1 VTEIAVGRSETRPLS
16 TMSLLQ
22 ARVVITTVAVLVGL
36 AGVGWF
42 WTVHAAGDM
51 SSMAMGLGQVGVL
64 MPADLSAPV
73 FLFMW
78 LAMMVAMMFPTIA
91 PMVLAHRMVTRHR
104 GEGFAATISF
114 VLGYLVV
121 WTAIGLV
128 PLAAIL
134 TLDAVA
140 MHGAAPAWAAGAS
153 GGILIVAGLYQFTPA
168 KNVCL
173 RHCRT
178 PLDFILTHDFG
189 RGSRSAFRAGLS
201 HGAFCLGCCWA
212 LMAVLVVVGLMNL
225 VWMAVLAVVFLA
237 EKNLRWGIVVNRVA
251 GTAVAALGVAVLLA
265 PRLLVNLSG
274 AQNAMGMN
282 PHM

>member
-1 VTEIAVGRSETRPLS
+1 MTEVAIGRSETRPLS

-36 AGVGWF
+36 AAAGWF
-42 WTVHAAGDM
+42 WTVYVAGDM
-51 SSMAMGLGQVGVL
+51 TSMAMGLGQVGVL

-73 FLFMW
+73 FMFMW

-91 PMVLAHRMVTRHR
+91 PMVLAHRMVMRHR
-104 GEGFAATISF
+104 GEGLAATSWF
-114 VLGYLVV
+114 VLGYLVI
-121 WTAIGLV
+121 WAAIGLV
-128 PLAAIL
+128 PLGAIL
-134 TLDAVA
+134 TLDLLS
-140 MHGAAPAWAAGAS
+140 MHSAAPAWAAGAS

-173 RHCRT
+173 RRCRT

-189 RGSRSAFRAGLS
+189 QGWRSAFRAGVS

-225 VWMAVLAVVFLA
+225 VWMAGLAVVFLA

-265 PRLLVNLSG
+265 PHILVNLSG